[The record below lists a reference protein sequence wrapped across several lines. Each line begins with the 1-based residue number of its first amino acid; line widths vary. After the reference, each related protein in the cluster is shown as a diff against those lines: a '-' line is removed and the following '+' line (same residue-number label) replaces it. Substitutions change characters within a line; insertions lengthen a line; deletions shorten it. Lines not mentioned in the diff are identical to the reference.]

1 MFVREKSGDVDDVTL
16 LIDVVLSIG
25 VSQKSYTLSSCY
37 FVELLGTSR
46 RVFEDGCSIRC
57 KLTANGDASNVL
69 ALCHGVVGILLL
81 YYKQPNVLAVI
92 KMS

>member
-1 MFVREKSGDVDDVTL
+1 MRLADRCCSWYWRFHKIV
-16 LIDVVLSIG
+16 
-25 VSQKSYTLSSCY
+25 YTLSSCY

-46 RVFEDGCSIRC
+46 RVLEGGCSIRC

-69 ALCHGVVGILLL
+69 ALCHGVVWILLL
-81 YYKQPNVLAVI
+81 CYKQPNVLAVI